1 MKKHILFPVAAAMI
15 MLVCNTG
22 TAKDTLEGSWILV
35 KSTIITPEDT
45 IHLPATENAVHMK
58 IIGKTHFATIWQDP
72 NVENYAGFNG
82 GTYTFENGIYTEN
95 LQFNSNRASIGWIV
109 SFRVTLEKNRFFME
123 SVDKEGNK
131 PEIEISEEWKRAD

>member
-15 MLVCNTG
+15 MLVCSTG

>member
-1 MKKHILFPVAAAMI
+1 MKKHILFPVAAVLFI
-15 MLVCNTG
+15 MVCSTG
-22 TAKDTLEGSWILV
+22 TVKVTLEGTWILV

-45 IHLPATENAVHMK
+45 INLPATENAVHMK

-95 LQFNSNRASIGWIV
+95 LQFSRNRANIGWIV
-109 SFRVTLEKNRFFME
+109 PFRVTLEKDRFFME
-123 SVDKEGNK
+123 SVDDEGNK
-131 PEIEISEEWKRAD
+131 PEFKISEEWKRAD